1 MTGTELRTPEE
12 LAERQG
18 KYLAGLVWHIG
29 AFLIINAAFWVLDLM
44 IGQSGLQ
51 WAFWIT
57 GVWGFALAFH
67 ILAYIVDGRDLATRR
82 ARHLLEQ
89 SKRAVTPSAR

>member
-1 MTGTELRTPEE
+1 
-12 LAERQG
+12 
-18 KYLAGLVWHIG
+18 
-29 AFLIINAAFWVLDLM
+29 M